1 MYRKPGDWQRTRHY
15 LARRQAVLNWVQRSK
30 LLEVLL
36 AQSEGLR
43 HTIRKPVMM
52 QMYLQEPRGRH
63 LQLPVEES
71 GFADL
76 LLWEHFH
83 ISKAL
88 SICCRW
94 LLLFGV
100 GLLFSCS
107 RRGRPWG
114 LPEDGAGLGQVS
126 PGQPGHPAPY
136 PPFPAEVMRMK
147 SGLTAVYREAQRV
160 G

>member
-1 MYRKPGDWQRTRHY
+1 M
-15 LARRQAVLNWVQRSK
+15 RRQAALNWVQRSK
-30 LLEVLL
+30 LLGVLP

-43 HTIRKPVMM
+43 HTVRKPVVMRM
-52 QMYLQEPRGRH
+52 HVQEPRAWH
-63 LQLPVEES
+63 LQLPVGES
-71 GFADL
+71 GFAVL
-76 LLWEHFH
+76 RFVGTFS

-88 SICCRW
+88 SICCCW

>member
-1 MYRKPGDWQRTRHY
+1 M
-15 LARRQAVLNWVQRSK
+15 RRQAALNWVQRSK
-30 LLEVLL
+30 LLGVFS
-36 AQSEGLR
+36 AQSGGLR
-43 HTIRKPVMM
+43 HTVRKPVVMRM
-52 QMYLQEPRGRH
+52 HVQEPRAWH
-63 LQLPVEES
+63 LQLPLGES

-76 LLWEHFH
+76 RIVGTFS

-107 RRGRPWG
+107 RRGRPCG

-126 PGQPGHPAPY
+126 PGQPGHPALSL
-136 PPFPAEVMRMK
+136 PPPAEGMRMK
-147 SGLTAVYREAQRV
+147 SGLLCVWRLAKAKAKRANMSGAYLLLIYV
-160 G
+160 

>member
-76 LLWEHFH
+76 LLWNIF
-83 ISKAL
+83 ISQRRSRFVVAGFCCLAL
-88 SICCRW
+88 A
-94 LLLFGV
+94 
-100 GLLFSCS
+100 CS
-107 RRGRPWG
+107 SLAPAGGGPGGPRGT
-114 LPEDGAGLGQVS
+114 GLGWARSPRGS
-126 PGQPGHPAPY
+126 PGTLPLTS
-136 PPFPAEVMRMK
+136 PFQLR
-147 SGLTAVYREAQRV
+147 
-160 G
+160 